1 MSVRAVLA
9 SALAL
14 VVLVCGCAGPESEG
28 GPLSEA
34 DASTIKNLAEREVVD
49 LLLAK
54 DMAAFAASFTED
66 AVRMPPN
73 EPLQI
78 GRAAIE
84 EWARA
89 SWGPVTF
96 VEGSQTV
103 QGMDG
108 RGDLAYAWGTF
119 SFAVQLPGNEE
130 PIADVGKFLV
140 ILRKQ
145 LDGSWLVSHSIYN
158 GDSPAPVAA
167 VPEGS

>member
-1 MSVRAVLA
+1 MSARAELA

-14 VVLVCGCAGPESEG
+14 VVLVCGCAGPGSDSG
-28 GPLSEA
+28 ALSEDDVA
-34 DASTIKNLAEREVVD
+34 AITQMAEREVVD

-54 DMAAFAASFTED
+54 DWEAFAAAFTED

-73 EPLQI
+73 EPVQL

-84 EWARA
+84 EWSRA

-103 QGMDG
+103 QGVDG
-108 RGDLAYAWGTF
+108 RGDIAYAWGTF

-130 PIADVGKFLV
+130 PRADVGKFLV

-145 LDGSWLVSHSIYN
+145 PDGSWLVSHSIYN

-167 VPEGS
+167 VPEGT

>member
-1 MSVRAVLA
+1 MSARAVLA

-14 VVLVCGCAGPESEG
+14 VVVCGCAGQGSEG

-49 LLLAK
+49 MLLAK

-84 EWARA
+84 EWARTA
-89 SWGPVTF
+89 WGPLTF
-96 VEGSQTV
+96 PEGSQTV
-103 QGMDG
+103 RGVDG

-119 SFAVQLPGNEE
+119 SFLAQVPGIEE
-130 PIADVGKFLV
+130 PIEDVGKFLV

-145 LDGSWLVSHSIYN
+145 PDGSWLVSHSIYN
-158 GDSPAPVAA
+158 GDSPAPMADT
-167 VPEGS
+167 PEGI